1 MAISAG
7 TAILAATIAQ
17 RHYVDGESK
26 SDIADSL
33 GMSRFKVARLLELS
47 VREGIIQFQISTPN
61 PFNPRLSEA
70 LRKKFG
76 LRRAV
81 VVDVTEEQTAPT
93 TLRQRLGS
101 AAASVLSE
109 TVTEKDVLGIGWGR
123 TLSAMAG
130 ELTELARCP
139 VVQMGGMAGSVH
151 ENSLELIR
159 QISNTGGGTAY
170 PLFVPLLLPDATTAA
185 SLHNQPGVAAAFDLF
200 DSITV
205 AAVAIGS
212 WSPPDS
218 QMMEAVPEE
227 DRRSLLEKGV
237 CAEVLATL
245 LKEDG
250 PVVTDLDSRTIA
262 LTVDQLRNINELI
275 VVAGGLSKTRA
286 IRAVMAAGLGTTL
299 VTDSI
304 AARELLNLPNATS
317 PIHQLTAW

>member
-1 MAISAG
+1 MAISTG

-17 RHYVDGESK
+17 RHYIDGESK

-33 GMSRFKVARLLELS
+33 GMSRFKVARLLDMS
-47 VREGIIQFQISTPN
+47 VREGIIRFQVVTPDSFD
-61 PFNPRLSEA
+61 PVLSEA
-70 LRKKFG
+70 LRKKFS

-81 VVDVTEEQTAPT
+81 VVNVSQDQLAPT
-93 TLRQRLGS
+93 ILRQRLGS

-130 ELTELARCP
+130 ELTDLACCP
-139 VVQMGGMAGSVH
+139 VVQMGGMAGSVN

-159 QISNTGGGTAY
+159 QISNTGGGKAY

-218 QMMEAVPEE
+218 QMLETIPEQ
-227 DRRSLLEKGV
+227 DRKSLLKNGV
-237 CAEVLATL
+237 SAEVLSTL
-245 LKEDG
+245 IRDDG
-250 PVVTDLDSRTIA
+250 SIVTDLDSRTIA
-262 LTVDQLRNINELI
+262 LSLEQMRNINELI
-275 VVAGGLSKTRA
+275 LVAGGPSKTKA
-286 IRAVMAAGLGTTL
+286 IKAVMAAGLGTTL
-299 VTDSI
+299 VTDSVV
-304 AARELLNLPNATS
+304 ASELLGV
-317 PIHQLTAW
+317 PIPG

>member
-1 MAISAG
+1 MAVSAG

-33 GMSRFKVARLLELS
+33 GISRFKIARLLELS
-47 VREGIIQFQISTPN
+47 VREGIIRFQISTPDS
-61 PFNPRLSEA
+61 FNPRLSEA

-81 VVDVTEEQTAPT
+81 VVDVTEEQMAPT
-93 TLRQRLGS
+93 ILRQRLGS

-109 TVTEKDVLGIGWGR
+109 TATENDVLGVGWGR
-123 TLSAMAG
+123 TLSAMAS
-130 ELTELARCP
+130 ELTGLAPCP
-139 VVQMGGMAGSVH
+139 VVQMGGMAGSLN

-159 QISNTGGGTAY
+159 QISNTGGGKAY
-170 PLFVPLLLPDATTAA
+170 PLFVPLLLPDERTATN
-185 SLHNQPGVAAAFDLF
+185 LHSQPGVAAAFELF
-200 DSITV
+200 DSITL

-218 QMMEAVPEE
+218 QLMDTVPEG
-227 DRRSLLEKGV
+227 DQKSLLEKGV

-245 LKEDG
+245 IKEDG
-250 PVVTDLDSRTIA
+250 SIVTDLDSRTIA
-262 LTVDQLRNINELI
+262 LSLAQLRKIKEL
-275 VVAGGLSKTRA
+275 VLVAGGLSKTRA

-304 AARELLNLPNATS
+304 VARELLGLPNAAS
-317 PIHQLTAW
+317 PAH